1 MTYGEL
7 FKDFLQN
14 TNINNDDTVIYDYR
28 PCDEMYGV
36 PSIPNAIVIWL
47 KDGTKII
54 YIGK

>member
-7 FKDFLQN
+7 FKDFLQK
-14 TNINNDDTVIYDYR
+14 TNITDNDTIIEDYR
-28 PCDEMYGV
+28 PCDQMYGV
-36 PSIPNAIVIWL
+36 PSIPNAIVIWF